1 MPNVFPPILESFD
14 VSLKFEMPDTKET
27 KIRGTATN
35 LSIFT
40 NIVPKGITQSVIW
53 LPIPIN
59 TDAMPIRRPNIKP
72 EIILL
77 WSGIS

>member
-35 LSIFT
+35 FSIFT
-40 NIVPKGITQSVIW
+40 NIVPKGITQSVI
-53 LPIPIN
+53 
-59 TDAMPIRRPNIKP
+59 
-72 EIILL
+72 
-77 WSGIS
+77 

>member
-1 MPNVFPPILESFD
+1 
-14 VSLKFEMPDTKET
+14 
-27 KIRGTATN
+27 
-35 LSIFT
+35 
-40 NIVPKGITQSVIW
+40 

-59 TDAMPIRRPNIKP
+59 TDAMPKRRPNIKP